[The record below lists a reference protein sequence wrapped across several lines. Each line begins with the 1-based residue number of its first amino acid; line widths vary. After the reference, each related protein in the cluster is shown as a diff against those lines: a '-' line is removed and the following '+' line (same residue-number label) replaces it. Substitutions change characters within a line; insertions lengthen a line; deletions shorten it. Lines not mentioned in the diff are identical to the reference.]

1 MSSATLAVPKGTPT
15 DLTTGLSL
23 TATKSYMLQVIGS
36 GPLYLVE
43 DDDVATAAECIDK
56 GLRVRA
62 GIGSERILDQVV
74 RQGVHPVG
82 RRPRLCRPSSSSR
95 QPDAC

>member
-1 MSSATLAVPKGTPT
+1 MSSATLAVPKETPV

-23 TATKSYMLQVIGS
+23 VATKSYMLQVMGS
-36 GPLYLVE
+36 GNLYLVE

-62 GIGSERILDQVV
+62 GIGSERILDQVAGKV
-74 RQGVHPVG
+74 FTLLAVNH
-82 RRPRLCRPSSSSR
+82 
-95 QPDAC
+95 DASAIIIESIA

>member
-62 GIGSERILDQVV
+62 GIGSERILDQVAGKV
-74 RQGVHPVG
+74 FTLLAVDN
-82 RRPRLCRPSSSSR
+82 
-95 QPDAC
+95 DASAIIIESIA